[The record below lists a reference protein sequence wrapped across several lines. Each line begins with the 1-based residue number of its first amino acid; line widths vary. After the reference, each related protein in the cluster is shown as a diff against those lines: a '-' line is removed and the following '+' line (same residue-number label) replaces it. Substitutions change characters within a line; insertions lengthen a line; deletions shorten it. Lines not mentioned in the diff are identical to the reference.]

1 MEEKSAAVRQHRLVL
16 ENRSAGTITGV
27 SDVVSFDE
35 NSIVLDTNAGLLT
48 IKGEGL
54 HVTRLNL
61 EKGEV
66 DMEGSVDSLVYSSNE
81 SLHRSAESFFT
92 RLFK

>member
-1 MEEKSAAVRQHRLVL
+1 MEEKNAIPRQHRLSL
-16 ENRSAGTITGV
+16 EHRSSGTLTGL

-35 NSIVLDTNAGLLT
+35 NSIVLDTSAGLLT

-66 DMEGSVDSLVYSSNE
+66 DMEGMVDSLSYSSNE
-81 SLHRSAESFFT
+81 ALHRSGESFLT

>member
-1 MEEKSAAVRQHRLVL
+1 MEEKSAAIRQHKVVL
-16 ENRSAGTITGV
+16 ENRSVGTITGI

-35 NSIVLDTNAGLLT
+35 NSIVLDTSAGLLT
-48 IKGEGL
+48 IKGDGL

-66 DMEGSVDSLVYSSNE
+66 DMEGNADSLAYSSNE
-81 SLHRSAESFFT
+81 ALHRSAESFLT

>member
-1 MEEKSAAVRQHRLVL
+1 MEEKSAAIRQHKIVL
-16 ENRSAGTITGV
+16 ENRSVGTITGI
-27 SDVVSFDE
+27 SDVV
-35 NSIVLDTNAGLLT
+35 
-48 IKGEGL
+48 

-66 DMEGSVDSLVYSSNE
+66 DMEGNVDSLAYSSNE
-81 SLHRSAESFFT
+81 ALHRSAESFLT

>member
-1 MEEKSAAVRQHRLVL
+1 M
-16 ENRSAGTITGV
+16 
-27 SDVVSFDE
+27 
-35 NSIVLDTNAGLLT
+35 T

-66 DMEGSVDSLVYSSNE
+66 DMEGMVDSLSYSSNE
-81 SLHRSAESFFT
+81 ALHRSGESFLT